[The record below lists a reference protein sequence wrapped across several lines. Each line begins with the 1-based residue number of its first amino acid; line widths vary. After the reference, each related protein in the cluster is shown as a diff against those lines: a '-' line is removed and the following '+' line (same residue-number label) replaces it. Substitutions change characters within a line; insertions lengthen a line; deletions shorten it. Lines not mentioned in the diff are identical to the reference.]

1 MGHEIECFIRYP
13 RMLRSRLGKLDY
25 PTVLDAFALY
35 CTVRTAQFEFEL
47 MFFFQSNDIS
57 STEKLLGY
65 I

>member
-13 RMLRSRLGKLDY
+13 RMLSSRLGKLDY
-25 PTVLDAFALY
+25 PTVLD
-35 CTVRTAQFEFEL
+35 AQFEFEL